1 MNRFLKLLIYAV
13 LVLLVI
19 ALITGYI
26 STRNSV
32 VVPHIKMGSS
42 EAQPL
47 IATHAFPFERGTAM
61 ITVPVNAA
69 VYQGAKTADKSVSI
83 YGNISENVWVA
94 DSYRA
99 MVTDP
104 AQDQFYTDL
113 IGEFRKI
120 KDQQGLSDDEYLELM
135 TVYTQSITYETTPDN
150 PAKYPVE
157 VVAEGSGD
165 CDDKSL
171 LLAGLLS
178 HEGYKVALLSFDPES
193 HMAVGIGS
201 DDMPYKNTGY
211 SYIETTDVSFVGVP
225 PDTLRGGV
233 TLTSDP
239 LVIPIGN
246 GTKTYH
252 SGKQVQYIQD
262 VGNQSFQQVSGLE
275 PQVKTLE
282 SDLNT
287 KQSRITALES
297 QMQIQKNSGNISG
310 YNAQVSVH
318 NALVSE
324 YNAELASYRQ
334 LYSRYETFA
343 GIYNYILRHQ
353 YDRKGVYEYLKAN
366 VPS

>member
-1 MNRFLKLLIYAV
+1 MNRILKLLIYTV

-19 ALITGYI
+19 ALLTGYF

-47 IATHAFPFERGTAM
+47 IATHTFPFERGTAT
-61 ITVPVNAA
+61 ITVPVNPA

-104 AQDQFYTDL
+104 AQDQLYTDL
-113 IGEFRKI
+113 TEELRKI
-120 KDQQGLSDDEYLELM
+120 RDQQGLSDDEYLELI
-135 TVYTQSITYETTPDN
+135 TVYTQSIKYETTPEN

-157 VVAEGSGD
+157 VVVEESGD

-178 HEGYKVALLSFDPES
+178 HEGYKVALLLFDPES

-211 SYIETTDVSFVGVP
+211 SYIETTDISFVGVP

-233 TLTSDP
+233 TLTSNP
-239 LVIPIGN
+239 LIIPLGN
-246 GTKTYH
+246 GTKTFH
-252 SGKQVQYIQD
+252 SGKQVKYIQD
-262 VGNQSFQQVSGLE
+262 VYIQSIQQVSGLE
-275 PQVKTLE
+275 IQVKTLE

-287 KQSRITALES
+287 KQSRITALEL
-297 QMQIQKNSGNISG
+297 QMQIQKNSGNIPG
-310 YNAQVSVH
+310 YNAQVSAH
-318 NALVSE
+318 NALVTE
-324 YNAELASYRQ
+324 YNAQLASYRQ
-334 LYSRYETFA
+334 LYSHYETLA
-343 GIYNYILRHQ
+343 GIHNYILGHQ
-353 YDRKGVYEYLKAN
+353 HDRKGVYEYVKATM
-366 VPS
+366 PS